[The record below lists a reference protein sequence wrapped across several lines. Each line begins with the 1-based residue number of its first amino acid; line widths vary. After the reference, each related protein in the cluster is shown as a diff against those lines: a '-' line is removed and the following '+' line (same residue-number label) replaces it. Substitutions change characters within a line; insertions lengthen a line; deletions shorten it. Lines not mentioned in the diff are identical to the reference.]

1 MVAGGHCE
9 AACVLACVTMRSGIV
24 LSVLCVCALAAAQP
38 VSAQIGQPWEDRGYV
53 NLNVGF
59 ESASGVLSDARG
71 FVVYD
76 ESATIATTVNQ
87 DSGTLFDFAIGSRVW
102 RNVSAGIAFH
112 RDPSTGNGSAT
123 GSIPHPLVFGTPRAL
138 ALSVEDLKRSEKA
151 LHLQVGY
158 MLLLMDRVDVHV
170 TAGPSFF
177 SVKQDVIDSVSFE
190 EVGGNLATV
199 NATAQVAERS
209 DSAVGF
215 NIGADVTYRIYD
227 TGDYRVGA
235 GMFLRHTGASAEI
248 RLLEQTVESDAGGF
262 QIGFGVRAR
271 F

>member
-1 MVAGGHCE
+1 
-9 AACVLACVTMRSGIV
+9 MRSGLV
-24 LSVLCVCALAAAQP
+24 LSLFCACAFGAAQP

-59 ESASGVLSDARG
+59 ESASGVLTDARG

-76 ESATIATTVNQ
+76 EGASIASTVNH

-112 RDPSTGNGSAT
+112 RDPSTGNGAVT
-123 GSIPHPLVFGTPRAL
+123 GAIPHPLVFGNPRAL
-138 ALSVEDLKRSEKA
+138 ALSVDGLKRSEQA

-158 MLLLMDRVDVHV
+158 MLLLMDRLDVHV
-170 TAGPSFF
+170 TVGPSFF
-177 SVKQDVIDSVSFE
+177 RVKQDVIDSVSFQ
-190 EVGGNLATV
+190 EVGGSLATID
-199 NATAQVAERS
+199 ASAQVAERS
-209 DSAVGF
+209 DSPVGF

-227 TGDYRVGA
+227 TFDWKIGA